1 MTAETLVAAALLA
14 LATYAIRYAGVRASG
29 SIAVGPD
36 VEALLDRSILV
47 MLAAVAT
54 TSALFDGQEPADPS
68 RAVGVVM
75 GGAAALLRLPL
86 IVVVLV
92 AGGTAAILRLF

>member
-1 MTAETLVAAALLA
+1 MTVETLIAAALLA
-14 LATYAIRYAGVRASG
+14 LATYAIRYAGVRAAG
-29 SIAVGPD
+29 SIAVEPE

-54 TSALFDGQEPADPS
+54 TSALFDGQQPADPA
-68 RAVGVVM
+68 RVIGVLL

-92 AGGTAAILRLF
+92 AGGATALLRLV